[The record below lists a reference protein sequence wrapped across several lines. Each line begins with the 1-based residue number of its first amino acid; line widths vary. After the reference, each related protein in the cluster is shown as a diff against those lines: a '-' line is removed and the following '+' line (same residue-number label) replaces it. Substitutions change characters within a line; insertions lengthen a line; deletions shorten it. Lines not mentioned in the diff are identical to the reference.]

1 MKSVIKINADGRMF
15 DKDPDLNFDPYS
27 VNSPLTDEMRKRL
40 KTKYKTKENKNGK
53 SSLTKRTNTEIIL
66 RTVTSV
72 LFSDVVFRKYGD
84 YIFLA
89 GLIFAVLMIIFTF

>member
-1 MKSVIKINADGRMF
+1 MKSVLKINADGRMF

-40 KTKYKTKENKNGK
+40 KTKENKNDK
-53 SSLTKRTNTEIIL
+53 SSRTKRTNTEIIL
-66 RTVTSV
+66 RTVTDV
-72 LFSDVVFRKYGD
+72 LYGDVFFRKYRD
-84 YIFLA
+84 YIFFA

>member
-1 MKSVIKINADGRMF
+1 MKSGLKINVDGRMF
-15 DKDPDLNFDPYS
+15 DKDPEVSFDPYS

-40 KTKYKTKENKNGK
+40 KTKYRITEYKNGK
-53 SSLTKRTNTEIIL
+53 YVLTKRNGTEIML
-66 RTVTSV
+66 RKVTGV